1 MKVLLVQ
8 DTDWIKR
15 NPIQHNH
22 LVERLVLKGH
32 EVRVIDYDILW
43 RTDGKKGLFSKKQ
56 IFEVS
61 RILNGANHTVIRPRI
76 IRIPIL
82 DYFSMFFTYT
92 TEIRRQ
98 ILNFCPD
105 VIYADTILTA
115 YLATRL
121 AKQHNIKIIYYCI
134 DVCYRLMPFG
144 FLRPIGKFVE
154 SSNMKSAD
162 LVFSINKKLQ
172 DYTIRMGASPEK
184 TIMLRAGV
192 DCNIFK
198 PGLDNNDI
206 RHKYGLGNDDITLF
220 FVGWLY
226 HFSGLKEVAIELS
239 RTTNKKIKLFIVGDG
254 DAFDELNNIRKT
266 YGLEDRMILVGK
278 QPYAALPGLM
288 SIADIFLLPAY
299 DNEIMHDIVPIKMYE
314 YLAMGK
320 PVIVTKLPGI
330 IAEFGDGNGVIYVDK
345 PEDAV
350 FKALE
355 VLSNGE
361 AAKIGIQARRFVE
374 QNSWDTIT
382 NDFEKYLKEVIQAN
396 G

>member
-1 MKVLLVQ
+1 
-8 DTDWIKR
+8 
-15 NPIQHNH
+15 
-22 LVERLVLKGH
+22 
-32 EVRVIDYDILW
+32 
-43 RTDGKKGLFSKKQ
+43 
-56 IFEVS
+56 
-61 RILNGANHTVIRPRI
+61 
-76 IRIPIL
+76 
-82 DYFSMFFTYT
+82 
-92 TEIRRQ
+92 
-98 ILNFCPD
+98 
-105 VIYADTILTA
+105 
-115 YLATRL
+115 
-121 AKQHNIKIIYYCI
+121 
-134 DVCYRLMPFG
+134 
-144 FLRPIGKFVE
+144 
-154 SSNMKSAD
+154 
-162 LVFSINKKLQ
+162 
-172 DYTIRMGASPEK
+172 MGASPEK